1 MKPDMRCLLLSDT
14 HGELGAINE
23 LAAAES
29 ADCVIH
35 GGDFGFYDDAS
46 MKRLSR
52 REIRLR
58 IKHSNLPRCDIRRIL
73 ALGPKAE
80 ADAVESLGLL
90 GGFQRYLAGVESF
103 DVPVYAVWGNH
114 EDRHVVERLV
124 LGDCVVR
131 NLHVLHPRQAHP
143 VASALVYGL
152 GGNFLPGRKMLQRP
166 IAGGGGKIWSTL
178 SEFSDLVRTA
188 DRTDKTGGPRI
199 FVSHVSPGV
208 EPFVEFIGASTRADF
223 TVSGHMGVPACK
235 IWDASVLGPLEQAEG
250 RMRQGLD
257 AVREAVEETRGRRA
271 ERVRQDLDQL
281 EAMTQWSQP
290 STVGEPRWYRGMT
303 HVNLPDAHVGY
314 AVMDIGR
321 GGAKVHSRVLSAS
334 VH

>member
-1 MKPDMRCLLLSDT
+1 MRLLLLSDT

-23 LAAAES
+23 LAAAER

-35 GGDFGFYDDAS
+35 GGDFGFYDDES
-46 MKRLSR
+46 VKRISR
-52 REIRLR
+52 REIRLV
-58 IKHSNLPRCDIRRIL
+58 IKHSYLPRSDIRRIL
-73 ALGPKAE
+73 SLGPKAE

-90 GGFQRYLAGVESF
+90 GGFRRFLAGIESF

-124 LGDCVVR
+124 RGDIVVR
-131 NLHVLHPRQAHP
+131 NLHMLHPRQAYP
-143 VASALVYGL
+143 LPSALVYGL

-188 DRTDKTGGPRI
+188 DRIDKTAGPRI
-199 FVSHVSPGV
+199 FVSHVCPGV
-208 EPFVEFIGASTRADF
+208 EPFVEFIGARTRADF

-235 IWDASVLGPLEQAEG
+235 IWDASALGPPEQAKE
-250 RMRQGLD
+250 RMKQGLD
-257 AVREAVEETRGRRA
+257 AVREAFEESRGRRA
-271 ERVRQDLDQL
+271 ERVHHDLDQIG
-281 EAMTQWSQP
+281 AMTQWPES

-303 HVNLPDAHVGY
+303 HINLPDAHVGY

-321 GGAKVHSRVLSAS
+321 DGAKVHSRELSAS

>member
-1 MKPDMRCLLLSDT
+1 MRFLLLSDT
-14 HGELGAINE
+14 HGELSAINE
-23 LAAAES
+23 LAASER

-46 MKRLSR
+46 VQRLSR
-52 REIRLR
+52 REIRLV
-58 IKHSNLPRCDIRRIL
+58 IKHSYLPRGEIHRIS
-73 ALGPKAE
+73 ALGPQAE

-90 GGFQRYLAGVESF
+90 GGFQRFLAGIESF

-124 LGDCVVR
+124 RGDIGVR
-131 NLHVLHPRQAHP
+131 NLHVLHPRQAYP
-143 VASALVYGL
+143 VATALVYGL
-152 GGNFLPGRKMLQRP
+152 GGNLLPGPKMLQRP

-188 DRTDKTGGPRI
+188 DRIDKTVTPRI

-208 EPFVEFIGASTRADF
+208 EPFVEFIGARTQADF

-235 IWDASVLGPLEQAEG
+235 IWNASVLGPLEQAEA

-271 ERVRQDLDQL
+271 ERVRHDLDQI
-281 EAMTQWSQP
+281 ETMTQRSGS

-321 GGAKVHSRVLSAS
+321 DGAKVHSRVLTSS
-334 VH
+334 GN

>member
-1 MKPDMRCLLLSDT
+1 MRCLLLSDT
-14 HGELGAINE
+14 HGELGAISE
-23 LAAAES
+23 LAAAER

-35 GGDFGFYDDAS
+35 GGDFGFYDHAS
-46 MKRLSR
+46 VKRLSR

-58 IKHSNLPRCDIRRIL
+58 IKHSHLPRPDIRRIL
-73 ALGPKAE
+73 TLGPKAE

-90 GGFQRYLAGVESF
+90 GGFQRFLAGAESF

-114 EDRHVVERLV
+114 EDRHVVQRLV
-124 LGDCVVR
+124 RRDIVVR
-131 NLHVLHPRQAHP
+131 NLHVLHPRRAYNLAP
-143 VASALVYGL
+143 ALVYGL
-152 GGNFLPGRKMLQRP
+152 GGNVLPGPKMLQRP
-166 IAGGGGKIWSTL
+166 IAGGAGKIWSTM

-188 DRTDKTGGPRI
+188 DRMDKTAGPRI

-208 EPFVEFIGASTRADF
+208 EPFVEFIAARTRADF

-235 IWDASVLGPLEQAEG
+235 IWDASALGPLEQAEG

-257 AVREAVEETRGRRA
+257 VVREAVEDTRGRRA
-271 ERVRQDLDQL
+271 EQVRQDLDQI
-281 EAMTQWSQP
+281 EAMTQWSGS

-303 HVNLPDAHVGY
+303 HINLPDAHVGY

-321 GGAKVHSRVLSAS
+321 GGAKVHSRDLSRSAQ
-334 VH
+334 